1 MSLVAAPPEASSPGM
16 IATVIVG
23 VLASTELLAWMMW
36 RACQSVERAER
47 DPKYLRRRLFW
58 LGMIYVGAAVFGIVE
73 VASGQ
78 EPVQTLFGL
87 PIGLLF
93 AWWFLR
99 AAVRVKVPPA

>member
-1 MSLVAAPPEASSPGM
+1 
-16 IATVIVG
+16 
-23 VLASTELLAWMMW
+23 
-36 RACQSVERAER
+36 
-47 DPKYLRRRLFW
+47 
-58 LGMIYVGAAVFGIVE
+58 MIYVGAAVFGIVE

-78 EPVQTLFGL
+78 EPIQTLFGL